1 MGPTVAIAT
10 CPEARDVDE
19 DSVLLLPALAA
30 VGVVAVEQDWSDP
43 AVDWTAFDLVVV
55 RSTWD
60 YALRRQDFVAWAERV
75 EAGGRL
81 ANPASVIRWNT
92 DKRYLSDLDEAGVPV
107 VPTTFVDPSEGAE
120 AAAVARRIH
129 AAIPHD
135 AGFVVKPAVSAGS
148 RDTFRHPSRDER
160 PTTVD
165 AAVAEVLD
173 IHAGGRT
180 AMVQPYLDAVDRDG
194 ETGLVFFD
202 GRFSHAFRKGPL
214 LQVDGGTITGLFASE
229 EIRARTATDEQLSVA
244 ADALVVAQ
252 DRGGAPLLY
261 ARVDL
266 LPDDDGRPVVLEVE
280 LTEPSFFLH
289 TDPSAPA
296 RAAAAIASAAD
307 TA

>member
-1 MGPTVAIAT
+1 MGTVAIAT

-19 DSVLLLPALAA
+19 DSGFLLPALAA
-30 VGVVAVEQDWSDP
+30 AGVVAVEQDWSDP

-60 YALRRQDFVAWAERV
+60 YVLRRNDFVAWAERV

-92 DKRYLSDLDEAGVPV
+92 DKRYLSDLDEAGVAV
-107 VPTTFVDPSEGAE
+107 VPTTFIDPPEGTE
-120 AAAVARRIH
+120 AATVARRIH

-135 AGFVVKPAVSAGS
+135 AGFVVKPTVSAGS

-160 PTTVD
+160 PTTVA

-173 IHAGGRT
+173 IHASGRT

-214 LQVDGGTITGLFASE
+214 LQADGGTVTGLFAPE
-229 EIRARTATDEQLSVA
+229 EIRARTATDEQRSVA
-244 ADALVVAQ
+244 ADALAVAQ
-252 DRGGAPLLY
+252 DRKGAPLLY

-296 RAAAAIASAAD
+296 RAAAAIAAAAD